1 MKHKIQQILTV
12 TIIATAASATAASAT
27 AASTTAASTTAANTT
42 ATKATV
48 AAPKSLLQV
57 FNIASKDNATYQA
70 ALSTF
75 QANKQNIPIAFGPLL
90 PKVDLAAAIQ
100 YNYTN
105 AAADNQ
111 KSRYISVNPTNPLV
125 TITQNLFDWSLW
137 KTYTQSQYQF
147 KADAITLAQNRQQ
160 LILNTATAYF
170 NILQSE
176 DQVKFSKANL
186 QWNKELYEQSEQKF
200 KVGISPI
207 TDVQSSRANY
217 ESAIATYVATE
228 NMLTSAKNNLYQ
240 ITGKKITHIKELS
253 NNFPFT
259 PPTPKS
265 ASAWVNTALTSNLD
279 LIQSQFDLQAKKESI
294 SIAWGAFIP
303 SVNAS
308 ATFNRTLNYQTTQT
322 SANSTATLGI
332 NASWNILNGGS
343 DYAIVKQNKFI
354 ALSAQSNTKQIKRNT
369 ESETTQ
375 SYLTVVSD
383 ISQIQALKQSVL
395 ANESSVKAMKAGYN
409 VGTQTIVDLLQRQQ
423 ILFNTQQQ
431 YAKAKYSYI
440 NDYLKLKQQ
449 AGNLTIKDIQS
460 INKWLS

>member
-1 MKHKIQQILTV
+1 MKYKTQYILTAA
-12 TIIATAASATAASAT
+12 IILTM
-27 AASTTAASTTAANTT
+27 ANTT
-42 ATKATV
+42 IANATSTNATSTN
-48 AAPKSLLQV
+48 ATETPKSLLEV

-90 PKVDLAAAIQ
+90 PTVDLAAGLQ
-100 YNYTN
+100 SNYTN
-105 AAADNQ
+105 TTTHKQ
-111 KSRYISVNPTNPLV
+111 KSNYISVNPTTPLI
-125 TITQNLFDWSLW
+125 TINQSIFDWSLW

-147 KADAITLAQNRQQ
+147 KADAITLAQNRQE

-170 NILQSE
+170 NILQAE
-176 DQVKFSKANL
+176 DQVKFAKANL
-186 QWNKELYEQSEQKF
+186 KWNKELYEQSEQKF

-217 ESAIATYVATE
+217 ESAIAAYVATE
-228 NMLTSAKNNLYQ
+228 NTLTSTRNKLYQ
-240 ITGKKITHIKELS
+240 ITGQNITSIKELS
-253 NNFPFT
+253 DNFPFD
-259 PPTPKS
+259 PPVPRS
-265 ASAWVNTALTSNLD
+265 AAAWVKVALSSNLD
-279 LIQSQFDLQAKKESI
+279 FIQSQFDLQAKKESI

-303 SVNAS
+303 SVTAS
-308 ATFNRTLNYQTTQT
+308 ATFNRQLNYQTPQT
-322 SANSTATLGI
+322 SANSTATLGV

-343 DYAIVKQNKFI
+343 DYATVKQNRFT
-354 ALSAQSNTKQIKRNT
+354 ALSAKNSTEQIKRNT
-369 ESETTQ
+369 ESQTTQ

-383 ISQIQALKQSVL
+383 ISQIKALKQSVL
-395 ANESSVKAMKAGYN
+395 ANESSVKAMQAGYD

-449 AGNLTIKDIQS
+449 AGNLTIKDIQD